1 MLLEV
6 QKCDQLD
13 LLQVSVNRSG
23 KSKVIFTMGVA
34 RDFCTKLTAF
44 ANFLAQG
51 KSCLD
56 KTSTLQLYEHVH
68 TCHCFT
74 TCHDLN

>member
-1 MLLEV
+1 MFIEFNV
-6 QKCDQLD
+6 INKKVVF
-13 LLQVSVNRSG
+13 QVSVNRSG

-51 KSCLD
+51 ITIYRLLLCIL
-56 KTSTLQLYEHVH
+56 
-68 TCHCFT
+68 
-74 TCHDLN
+74 

>member
-1 MLLEV
+1 M
-6 QKCDQLD
+6 
-13 LLQVSVNRSG
+13 NRSG

-51 KSCLD
+51 RSNLFRLFLKD
-56 KTSTLQLYEHVH
+56 
-68 TCHCFT
+68 CFSQVLKFFLL
-74 TCHDLN
+74 CPEMRCMKILIES